1 MKIIA
6 FTGAGISQSA
16 GIPTFDEMPKLRDV
30 LSADYRDKNQKEY
43 DNEIIKMSK
52 MVMDKEPTLAHYL
65 LAINN
70 IEVITMNIDRLHTKA
85 NSKVLEVHG
94 HLPTEEE
101 LKYSEPC
108 LMYNRP
114 LLYGEVSL
122 NYSSAIKK
130 ITELGK
136 NDYLL
141 IIGASDY
148 SGIANDI
155 REVAYFNN
163 VNVIEMNTNADKE
176 LSEFLK
182 ERGMIYEL

>member
-30 LSADYRDKNQKEY
+30 LSVDYRDKNPEEY
-43 DNEIIKMSK
+43 NDEIIKMSK
-52 MVMDKEPTLAHYL
+52 MIIDKEPTLAHYL

-70 IEVITMNIDRLHTKA
+70 IEVITMNIDGLHTKA
-85 NSKVLEVHG
+85 NSEVLELHG
-94 HLPTEEE
+94 HLPTEVE
-101 LKYSEPC
+101 LKFLEPC

-130 ITELGK
+130 IEGLGK

-148 SGIANDI
+148 SGIANNI
-155 REVAYFNN
+155 RKIAYSNN